1 MNSGHSAG
9 SAPAVIPGRSAGS
22 APAMNSGHSAGSA
35 PAVTVPKVS
44 WFLPTGGDDERL
56 GGASHGVG
64 IGGTS
69 TAAADTGHRDASL
82 EYLTAIAQTVDR
94 LGFHAVLTPT
104 GGHCEDAWL
113 VTAALIAATENLKFL
128 VAFRPGAVA
137 PVLSAQMVS
146 TFQRLSAGRA
156 LLNVVVGGDD
166 VEQRSYGD
174 TLGKDD
180 RYRRAGEFLEI
191 ARAVGDGKPVSTDT
205 EFYTVDRP
213 SGAGFGGHSPVPLPD
228 VYLGGSSS
236 AAIEVAAQHADVYLT
251 WGEPP
256 AEVADKI
263 VTVKKA
269 AHAKGRTIRGG
280 IRLHVITRDTATEAW
295 AVANSLIAGLDDE
308 LIARRQ
314 QALRSLG
321 SEGQR
326 RMLDL
331 HGGDRNNLE
340 VSPNLWAG
348 FGLVRGGAGTALV
361 GSHEEVAAR
370 IREYQDAGIEEIIFS
385 GYPHLE
391 EAEHFGNGVLPLMGD
406 SPAIQ

>member
-1 MNSGHSAG
+1 MTGHSAG
-9 SAPAVIPGRSAGS
+9 SAPAMTALKS
-22 APAMNSGHSAGSA
+22 
-35 PAVTVPKVS
+35 PKFS

-56 GGASHGVG
+56 GGASHGVA
-64 IGGTS
+64 IGGTEQ
-69 TAAADTGHRDASL
+69 AQADAGHREASL
-82 EYLTAIAQTVDR
+82 EYLTQVAQTVDR

-113 VTAALIAATENLKFL
+113 VTSALIAATKNLKFL

-146 TFQRLSAGRA
+146 TFQRLSGGRA

-166 VEQRSYGD
+166 AEQRAYGD
-174 TLGKDD
+174 TLGKDA
-180 RYRRAGEFLEI
+180 RYRRAQQFLEI
-191 ARAVGDGKPVSTDT
+191 ARAVGDGKPVAVDSD
-205 EFYTVDRP
+205 FYTVDRP
-213 SGAGFGGHSPVPLPD
+213 SGAGFGGYAPVALPD
-228 VYLGGSSS
+228 VYLGGSSP
-236 AAIEVAAQHADVYLT
+236 AAIDVAAAEADVFLT

-256 AEVADKI
+256 AQVAEKI
-263 VTVKKA
+263 DVVKKA
-269 AHAKGRTIRGG
+269 ARARGREIRGG
-280 IRLHVITRDTATEAW
+280 IRLHVITRETAEEAW
-295 AVANSLIAGLDDE
+295 AVAENLIAGLDDE

-314 QALRSLG
+314 KALRSIG

-331 HGGDRNNLE
+331 HGGDRDNLL

-361 GSHEEVAAR
+361 GSHDEVAER
-370 IREYQDAGIEEIIFS
+370 IREYTAAGIDEFIFS

-391 EAEHFGNGVLPLMGD
+391 EAEHFGAGVLERFQPK
-406 SPAIQ
+406 

>member
-1 MNSGHSAG
+1 ML
-9 SAPAVIPGRSAGS
+9 V
-22 APAMNSGHSAGSA
+22 
-35 PAVTVPKVS
+35 KVS

-64 IGGTS
+64 IAGDGRD
-69 TAAADTGHRDASL
+69 AVVDTGHRNASL
-82 EYLTAIAQTVDR
+82 EYLTAVAQTVDR

-113 VTAALIAATENLKFL
+113 VTAALIGATENLKFL

-146 TFQRLSAGRA
+146 TFQRLSGGRA

-174 TLGKDD
+174 TLSKDD
-180 RYRRAGEFLEI
+180 RYRRAREFLEI
-191 ARAVGDGKPVSTDT
+191 ARAVGDGKPVSVDS

-213 SGAGFGGHSPVPLPD
+213 SGAGFGGHLPVPLPD
-228 VYLGGSSS
+228 VYLGGSSP
-236 AAIEVAAQHADVYLT
+236 AAIEVAAAQAEVFLT

-256 AEVADKI
+256 AQVAEKI
-263 VTVKKA
+263 A
-269 AHAKGRTIRGG
+269 AAKDAAGGKGRTIRGG
-280 IRLHVITRDTATEAW
+280 IRLHVITRDTAAQAW
-295 AVANSLIAGLDDE
+295 TVAENLIAGLDDE

-340 VSPNLWAG
+340 VAPNLWAG

-361 GSHEEVAAR
+361 GSHEEVADR
-370 IREYQDAGIEEIIFS
+370 IREYRDAGIEEFIFS

-391 EAEHFGNGVLPLMGD
+391 EAEHFGRGVLPLL
-406 SPAIQ
+406 Q